1 VRLTSPR
8 VTIASHFLRLEPER
22 LIFQPHNNGIFDI
35 KWNLSDDLLATCSG
49 DQTTRISCPTTTTI
63 LHNLRGHTGTVKSI
77 AWDPTHHDI
86 LSTGGRDG
94 SICVWDLRVAKQ
106 GRSGDNGTSIQ
117 STKPVIVIYGAHETL
132 VKGVGRKK
140 KVPPLAKSVT
150 GLVYPDAESHR
161 LISSGSF
168 DGYATSKSHI
178 GV

>member
-1 VRLTSPR
+1 VRPISPPLA
-8 VTIASHFLRLEPER
+8 TASHFLRPEPER
-22 LIFQPHNNGIFDI
+22 FIFQPHDNGIFDI

-49 DQTTRISCPTTTTI
+49 DQTTRISCPTTATI
-63 LHNLRGHTGTVKSI
+63 LHDLRGHTGTVKSI

-94 SICVWDLRVAKQ
+94 SVCVWDLRVAKR
-106 GRSGDNGTSIQ
+106 GRSGDNGTLI
-117 STKPVIVIYGAHETL
+117 KPVIVIHGVHEAL

-140 KVPPLAKSVT
+140 KIAPLAKSVT
-150 GLVYPDAESHR
+150 GLLYPDGVSHR

-168 DGYATSKSHI
+168 DGYARSKSYI